1 MFGSAKY
8 NYESFRKGELLK
20 LMQGRFRG
28 PRPGDRAPD
37 FKARTLDG
45 EKIKLSDFRG
55 EKNVVLTFGS
65 VTCPMTAGSISGLND
80 LYEDFRDE
88 DVEFF
93 VVYVREAHPGENVPA
108 HESFDDKVEAA
119 ELLRDEEDVE
129 MPILVDDVDGS
140 IHRKYGQMPN
150 STYIIDKSGAVAF
163 RSLWT
168 RPNIVADALE
178 ELLARQEDRDVDH
191 AVVHGGEDRSVPV
204 KYGLFYAH
212 RALRRGGREAV
223 ENFRS
228 EMGIP
233 GRVAFAASRA
243 VEPIALNPGKAIF
256 AAVIAGGVIV
266 AGLLGGRKM
275 RQGRRYQA
283 RPPYDLHRPPAGR
296 DKSGGYEAVGI

>member
-28 PRPGDRAPD
+28 PKPGDRAPD
-37 FKARTLDG
+37 FKARTLDD
-45 EKIKLSDFRG
+45 EKIKLSSFRG
-55 EKNVVLTFGS
+55 DKNVVLTFGS
-65 VTCPMTAGSISGLND
+65 VTCPMTAGSIAGLND
-80 LYEDFRDE
+80 LYQDYRDE

-93 VVYVREAHPGENVPA
+93 LVYIREAHPGDEVSA
-108 HESFDDKVEAA
+108 HESYDDKVEAA
-119 ELLRDEEDVE
+119 ELLRNEEDVE
-129 MPILVDDVDGS
+129 IPILVDDVDGS

-150 STYIIDKSGAVAF
+150 STYIIDKSGSVAF

-168 RPNIVADALE
+168 RPQIISNVLE
-178 ELLARQEDRDVDH
+178 ELLERQEDRDVEH

-204 KYGLFYAH
+204 KYGLFYTH
-212 RALRRGGREAV
+212 RALRRGGRDAV
-223 ENFRS
+223 ENFRR

-233 GRVAFAASRA
+233 GRVAFATSRA
-243 VEPIALNPGKAIF
+243 VEPIALNPGKAIL

-266 AGLLGGRKM
+266 AGLLGGRKL
-275 RQGRRYQA
+275 RQSRRHPV
-283 RPPYDLHRPPAGR
+283 RPPYDVHRPPADR

>member
-28 PRPGDRAPD
+28 PKPGDRAPD
-37 FKARTLDG
+37 FKVRTLEG
-45 EKIKLSDFRG
+45 EKVKLSDFRG
-55 EKNVVLTFGS
+55 EKNVILTFGS

-93 VVYVREAHPGENVPA
+93 LVYVREAHPGESVPA

-168 RPNIVADALE
+168 RPNIITEALE
-178 ELLARQEDRDVDH
+178 ELLARQEDRDVEH
-191 AVVHGGEDRSVPV
+191 AVVHGGEDRAVPV

-212 RALRRGGREAV
+212 RALRRGGRDAV
-223 ENFRS
+223 DNFRR

-243 VEPIALNPGKAIF
+243 VEPIALNPGKAIL

-266 AGLLGGRKM
+266 AGLLGGRKL
-275 RQGRRYQA
+275 RQSRRYPS
-283 RPPYDLHRPPAGR
+283 RPPYDMHRPPAGR
-296 DKSGGYEAVGI
+296 DKSSGYEAVGI